1 MENKEKNLKFNNND
15 LIKYFDYDKINEYVT
30 VRKRKNGDRIIPLG
44 MTGSKKLKDIFI
56 NMKVPKDYRDNIPVI
71 QFDDEIAW
79 VLGVKTSNT
88 YKVTNQTKNILKVMC
103 KREEL

>member
-1 MENKEKNLKFNNND
+1 
-15 LIKYFDYDKINEYVT
+15 
-30 VRKRKNGDRIIPLG
+30 